1 MVCVRMTMI
10 GCAMGVISQHLDHPA
25 IGDLPA
31 CTLHDHAFQ
40 FGLEGLKQPFQPR
53 QRRGHRFRSLTLNQG
68 SGSKVTFLS

>member
-40 FGLEGLKQPFQPR
+40 FGLERGQTR
-53 QRRGHRFRSLTLNQG
+53 QAAFN
-68 SGSKVTFLS
+68 LS